1 MRGAG
6 VGIDSISET
15 REKPFSMKGVL
26 LIAVQLASLAPGY
39 SADSV
44 GGGATNAD
52 ASLFEKQ
59 MLSVLPPVDGSGV
72 EDFEVSTTSEFSPS
86 EGPWATP
93 GPEE

>member
-1 MRGAG
+1 M
-6 VGIDSISET
+6 
-15 REKPFSMKGVL
+15 GVL
-26 LIAVQLASLAPGY
+26 FEAVLLVSLVPGY
-39 SADSV
+39 AADSV
-44 GGGATNAD
+44 GGGAANAGS
-52 ASLFEKQ
+52 SLFEKQ